1 MNITIFISVLA
12 ALIGVGVAQNS
23 VTLKDCSPSD
33 SVFTVDKLQ
42 FDPSVPVSGQSGSL
56 ITIYTVPEQVIGGR
70 THYMCSLNGL
80 PVYDEWLDL
89 CSQTSCPIT
98 VGQHTDRSAS
108 NVPSNQGKIDC
119 LISWYDN
126 SNVPL
131 MCIEMI
137 FKITG

>member
-1 MNITIFISVLA
+1 MIS
-12 ALIGVGVAQNS
+12 
-23 VTLKDCSPSD
+23 T
-33 SVFTVDKLQ
+33 
-42 FDPSVPVSGQSGSL
+42 
-56 ITIYTVPEQVIGGR
+56 YTVPVQVNSGSV
-70 THYMCSLNGL
+70 HYSCNLNGL

-98 VGQHTDRSAS
+98 VGQHTGTSAS

-119 LISWYDN
+119 LISWYDS

-137 FKITG
+137 FKITGLV

>member
-1 MNITIFISVLA
+1 MKISILLSI
-12 ALIGVGVAQNS
+12 LICAVAQNS

-33 SVFTVDKLQ
+33 AVFHIDKLV

-56 ITIYTVPEQVIGGR
+56 ISTYTVPVEVSSGR
-70 THYMCSLNGL
+70 VHYSCNLNGL

-98 VGQHTDRSAS
+98 VGQHTSTSAS

-119 LISWYDN
+119 IISWV

-137 FKITG
+137 FKISG